1 MPLSLSLHQVLQC
14 YAQRMERVRQS
25 KLKLAKA
32 IGTAGYYHTTVI
44 DMRGLNA
51 AFLKHRGIIQRAS
64 MRKRPSWGVG
74 GRCVGCV
81 GRTSPS
87 PPEGRHWLW
96 MALHTPGASQSGFG
110 PLPEEAG
117 MRAQGQANG
126 LQLRSFPPGGPFASR
141 RRATPRPSSE
151 STSLT
156 APRRSRW
163 LQMAPAFR
171 VHSTPSPRTAS
182 LRARGGGARS
192 PPRSAASAAWEPQEA
207 PCSQPVSA
215 PSR

>member
-1 MPLSLSLHQVLQC
+1 MPLSLALHQVLQC

-25 KLKLAKA
+25 KLKLAKV

-64 MRKRPSWGVG
+64 MRKRPSWGAG
-74 GRCVGCV
+74 GRAGG
-81 GRTSPS
+81 GRGLWGTSK
-87 PPEGRHWLW
+87 GRHWLW
-96 MALHTPGASQSGFG
+96 MALHTPGASQSGIC

-117 MRAQGQANG
+117 MRPKGQANSR
-126 LQLRSFPPGGPFASR
+126 QLRSFPPAGGPFASR

-151 STSLT
+151 STSST

-163 LQMAPAFR
+163 LRMAPAFR
-171 VHSTPSPRTAS
+171 VHRTPVAPHGFPEGPR
-182 LRARGGGARS
+182 GGARS